1 MVNYLLR
8 DRALGYTIARRATTM
23 RRVPD
28 PMINRPEDRRRALR
42 RALDGKGMNPAEACR
57 LAKVGPDAVHNF
69 LRGET
74 SSLNLST
81 LEPLAVVLE
90 VTVSELIGDPMLSFP
105 GSYTPNRAPGDH

>member
-1 MVNYLLR
+1 
-8 DRALGYTIARRATTM
+8 
-23 RRVPD
+23 
-28 PMINRPEDRRRALR
+28 
-42 RALDGKGMNPAEACR
+42 MNPAEACR

-74 SSLNLST
+74 YSLNLST

-105 GSYTPNRAPGDH
+105 SNHTERPTIRPRAPRAHSSPSLETPA